1 MTDTQS
7 PSRDPDL
14 KLLLPWYVNGTLS
27 EEEHRRVEV
36 YLETSPDAR
45 SEVAFLRALRR
56 QVKEE
61 RADTTPGELGP
72 GELGLKRIQRRI
84 AQEHRSARPSAAWW
98 RPAAIAAALVILVQS
113 AVLIETWQGVGT
125 VMPAG
130 GERRAGAVLQVTFAP
145 DATEQEIREILQAIE
160 GSLDGGPGALGVY
173 RIRLGEVEPGDTA
186 SIERALR
193 TLRGRSDIVTHAD
206 SMR

>member
-7 PSRDPDL
+7 PGRDPDL
-14 KLLLPWYVNGTLS
+14 ELLLPWYVNGTLS

-61 RADTTPGELGP
+61 RADTTP

-130 GERRAGAVLQVTFAP
+130 GNRPAGAILQVTFAP
-145 DATEQEIREILQAIE
+145 DATEQEIRELLQAID

-173 RIRLGEVEPGDTA
+173 KIRLGEVEPGDTS

-206 SMR
+206 LMR